1 MIIKLGGAQPMHKE
15 KMDSGVKVELGG
27 ILFTHGEEMDNA
39 TRIESRGAQLMCK
52 EETKGSEC

>member
-1 MIIKLGGAQPMHKE
+1 MHKE